1 MSTDQILNKGFLL
14 LVIGVLTLSACQPQ
28 TVASTSIPAEKTPAQ
43 TSTSLPTAT
52 ITPTT
57 EPTQVPSTA
66 TITKEVVWICSPLE
80 DETIETLPLIIVNP
94 LVIPPI
100 GRDDGHHGVDFAY
113 YRRGD
118 RESIQGI
125 EVYAIIKGR
134 VVLTMADNT
143 PYGYVILIETPLSDL
158 PKDLQEELATLYQ
171 PLPDNVQYQG
181 ECPQFNLPEF
191 VDELSIYTLYA
202 HQEEK
207 PNYLAGE
214 SIPCGS
220 LLGTVGNT
228 GRSSN
233 PHLHLETR
241 LGPANAEIG
250 DMAFYETRY
259 TEEQRANYCLWRMSG
274 YFQLFDPFILFEHG
288 S

>member
-1 MSTDQILNKGFLL
+1 M
-14 LVIGVLTLSACQPQ
+14 IGILTLSACQPQ

-52 ITPTT
+52 ITTTT
-57 EPTQVPSTA
+57 EPTQAPSTA
-66 TITKEVVWICSPLE
+66 TITEEVIWVCSPLE
-80 DETIETLPLIIVNP
+80 DETIESLPLIIVNP

-143 PYGYVILIETPLSDL
+143 PYGYAILIETPLSDL
-158 PKDLQEELATLYQ
+158 PKDLQEDLEDLNQ
-171 PLPDNVQYQG
+171 PLPDDVQYQG
-181 ECPQFNLPEF
+181 ECPQFNPPRSM
-191 VDELSIYTLYA
+191 DELSIYTLYA
-202 HQEEK
+202 HLEEK
-207 PNYLAGE
+207 PNYLPGE
-214 SIPCGS
+214 SVPCGAA
-220 LLGTVGNT
+220 LGIVGNT

-274 YFQLFDPFILFEHG
+274 FFQLFDPFIIFGHG
-288 S
+288 R